1 MNTEMTPEQAA
12 AAMIRAGDVQ
22 AMRNTLGVAMQRYPL
37 LFDEHV
43 GGGRPGSHGERG
55 LILGGL
61 DLDDL
66 EGGVTRLAR
75 LAPEEFGECARKAA
89 RASGSA

>member
-1 MNTEMTPEQAA
+1 MSSEMTPEQTAA
-12 AAMIRAGDVQ
+12 EMIRAGDVQ
-22 AMRNTLGVAMQRYPL
+22 VMRDTLGVAMQRYPL

-43 GGGRPGSHGERG
+43 ACERQGSHSMRG

-75 LAPEEFGECARKAA
+75 LAPEEFAECARKA
-89 RASGSA
+89 S

>member
-1 MNTEMTPEQAA
+1 MSTEMTPEQVA
-12 AAMIRAGDVQ
+12 AAMIRTGDVQ

-43 GGGRPGSHGERG
+43 GGGERPGSHGERG

-66 EGGVTRLAR
+66 EGGVKRLAAQ
-75 LAPEEFGECARKAA
+75 APEEFSECARKAA
-89 RASGSA
+89 R